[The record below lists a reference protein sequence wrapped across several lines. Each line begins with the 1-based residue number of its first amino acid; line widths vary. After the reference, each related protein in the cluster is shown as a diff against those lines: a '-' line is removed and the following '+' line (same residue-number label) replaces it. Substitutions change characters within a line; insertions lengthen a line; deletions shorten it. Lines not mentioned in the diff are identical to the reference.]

1 MDKLATLGWRVFL
14 VSQHSLA
21 SRRFLAGKAVHVT
34 PRPQP
39 LAVTPP
45 QLRAGAPP
53 GLTSEGHQAAAPRGV
68 GSPTAEAGSWSS
80 CAGRSCRGWHV
91 GGSSAG
97 VPRSL
102 SPEAGKLCSLVGLGS
117 YTASRWAERAD
128 PLPLGPLGPRGKGC
142 RAPRLV
148 PVRLGCRWLSP
159 EARS

>member
-1 MDKLATLGWRVFL
+1 M
-14 VSQHSLA
+14 SQHSLA
-21 SRRFLAGKAVHVT
+21 SRRFLARNAVHVT
-34 PRPQP
+34 PQPQP

-45 QLRAGAPP
+45 QLCAGAPP
-53 GLTSEGHQAAAPRGV
+53 GLTSEGRQVAAPLGA

-80 CAGRSCRGWHV
+80 CAGRFCRGWHV

-97 VPRSL
+97 VLRSL
-102 SPEAGKLCSLVGLGS
+102 SPEAGKLCLLVGLGS

-128 PLPLGPLGPRGKGC
+128 RPPLGPLGPRGKGC

-148 PVRLGCRWLSP
+148 PVQLECRWLSP